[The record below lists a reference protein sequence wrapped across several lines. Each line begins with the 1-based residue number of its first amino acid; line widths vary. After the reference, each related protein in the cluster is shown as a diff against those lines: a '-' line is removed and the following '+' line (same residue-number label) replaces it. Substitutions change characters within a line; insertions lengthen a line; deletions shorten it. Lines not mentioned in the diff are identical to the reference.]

1 MLNRAECRPS
11 QKVAGGMATG
21 SQHSRKRG
29 VRASRPRLYHALTE
43 AGFRSQAALAGRIA
57 DLEGLDQA
65 PKDLV
70 SRVFR
75 EQPVELQ
82 TLERVARA
90 LGTEAWRLYKTAD
103 EPEPENGTQPPPNSP
118 ALPMRWRAVPALMIL
133 ALVGGVLWWF
143 TSATDRVPPESAQA
157 QPSQSGSSL
166 LSMQPTLVL
175 QAFPGDDEERFTET
189 LRRELGDRFQLASP
203 TAAFLINDLDPE
215 DAVRRLRVK
224 AIVDG
229 EVHTLGRF
237 AGIRVHLYSGGLR
250 QQVWAETIPASDF
263 AERKADVARDAARA
277 VAHALGMPAGSS
289 EWPRHYPLAPIQDY
303 YLEGRVHLDGPA
315 SELNIRR
322 AQSRFQAALRQDA
335 NYADA
340 HAGLCEALLEEYWM
354 EDAQRALTDA
364 ALACGRAMQ
373 LAPEAPATRIAQAHY
388 LRVTGRLDESLEVLE
403 TLLAEQPDHSA
414 ALVGMAATRLQRF
427 RSAQEPEEL
436 ELAKTAAARATEA
449 DPGFWKPPFWLAILE
464 YFSGDITAAIAA
476 AQIALAR
483 DENEF
488 VLANLGTF
496 HFCADQLGEAR
507 WAYERARDVAPHSYV
522 GDEFLGMLLYLLGDF
537 EQSAALRQRAI
548 NRLSAVGE
556 PEIHEMWGNLADAY
570 LHSGDERSAV
580 EAFVKAAEIAE
591 RDVLQGIETPAD
603 RASRAYYYTMLM
615 RLAPETVP
623 GNSAETILND
633 LREVAN
639 SDLEPGPA
647 IRLAKA
653 WLQHDRPERA
663 LTAFEQAVAH
673 CGGYASTPELASLR
687 TLLAAE

>member
-1 MLNRAECRPS
+1 
-11 QKVAGGMATG
+11 MATG
-21 SQHSRKRG
+21 NQQSRKRG

-43 AGFRSQAALAGRIA
+43 AGFRSQAALAERIA

-90 LGTEAWRLYKTAD
+90 LDTEAWTLYKTAD
-103 EPEPENGTQPPPNSP
+103 EPEPEAAPNGTALPLPATELAIPRRALP
-118 ALPMRWRAVPALMIL
+118 AL
-133 ALVGGVLWWF
+133 LVLTVFAAGLWWF
-143 TSATDRVPPESAQA
+143 TATPDRQQAESAA
-157 QPSQSGSSL
+157 APAGAGSL
-166 LSMQPTLVL
+166 LLRTQPTLVL
-175 QAFPGDDEERFTET
+175 QSFSRDAEGRVTEA
-189 LRRELGDRFQLASP
+189 LRRELDDRFRLASP
-203 TAAFLINDLDPE
+203 TAAMLV
-215 DAVRRLRVK
+215 DALEPGDAGQRLRAQAV
-224 AIVDG
+224 VDG

-237 AGIRVHLYSGGLR
+237 AGIRVYLYTGGLR
-250 QQVWAETIPASDF
+250 QQVWAETIPATDLARRSDE
-263 AERKADVARDAARA
+263 AARRAARA
-277 VAHALGMPAGSS
+277 IAHTLGFPAGASD
-289 EWPRHYPLAPIQDY
+289 WPRHYPLAPVQDY

-364 ALACGRAMQ
+364 ALACGRALQ

-436 ELAKTAAARATEA
+436 EQAKTAAARATEA

-507 WAYERARDVAPHSYV
+507 RAYERARDVAPHSYV

-623 GNSAETILND
+623 GNSVETILDD